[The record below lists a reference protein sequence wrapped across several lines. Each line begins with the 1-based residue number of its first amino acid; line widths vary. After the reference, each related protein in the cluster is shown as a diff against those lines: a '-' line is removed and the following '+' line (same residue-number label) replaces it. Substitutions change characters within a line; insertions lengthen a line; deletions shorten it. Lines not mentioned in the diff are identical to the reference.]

1 MVVVYS
7 ENQKLVTEMLSKARE
22 LSAPLNEKVTAVL
35 IGAGKEHLSSLL
47 IRHGADRVVLMGA
60 SLEDLKAEEVSD
72 LLCALVKE
80 EGTGLLMVGSN
91 KDGKELASRVSAK
104 LGVGCSTDS
113 KRLYMKDGALHSERV
128 VFSGNGVAVE
138 KFTSRPAVVT
148 VPPKAFD
155 PLPADDGRQG
165 ETVKKELPHG
175 TYGSR
180 TIKVDPMLS
189 EGANVEDAEKIVSC
203 GRGFKN
209 SADIKLIEE
218 LAAALKGYTL
228 GCSRPIAADLKWLS
242 EDHWI
247 GLSGHKVKPKLYM
260 ACGISGQVQH
270 VAGMRD
276 SGLIVAIN
284 KDANAPIFK
293 VADYGIVGDLYQVL
307 PKLINAIKQR
317 T

>member
-7 ENQKLVTEMLSKARE
+7 ENQKLACEMLSKARE
-22 LSAPLNEKVTAVL
+22 LSAELNEKVTAVL
-35 IGAGKEHLSSLL
+35 IGNGKDQLSSELV
-47 IRHGADRVVLMGA
+47 RHGADRVIMTGA
-60 SLEDLKAEEVSD
+60 SLSDLKAEEVSD
-72 LLCALVKE
+72 LLCALAKE
-80 EGTGLLMVGSN
+80 EGTGLMMIGST
-91 KDGKELASRVSAK
+91 KDGKELAARVSSK

-113 KRLYMKDGALHSERV
+113 KKLYMKDGSICSERV

-138 KFTSRPAVVT
+138 RFTSRPAVVT
-148 VPPKAFD
+148 VPPKAYD
-155 PLPADDGRQG
+155 PLSADVGRQG
-165 ETVKKELPHG
+165 ETVRKELSYG

-180 TIKVDPMLS
+180 TVKVDPMLS

-247 GLSGHKVKPKLYM
+247 GLSGHKVKPKLYV

-307 PKLINAIKQR
+307 PKLINAIKAR